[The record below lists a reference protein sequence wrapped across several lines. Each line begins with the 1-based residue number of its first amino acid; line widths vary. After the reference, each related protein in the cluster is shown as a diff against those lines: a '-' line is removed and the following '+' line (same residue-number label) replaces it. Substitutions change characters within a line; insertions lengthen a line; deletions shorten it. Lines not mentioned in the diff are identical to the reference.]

1 MKSTGV
7 VRRIDELGR
16 IVIPKEIRK
25 NLRIGEGEN
34 LEIYIEQDKI
44 ILKKHST
51 IKELEDFAFKFTEA
65 IYSFIKGNIII
76 TDRENIIAV
85 SGPLKKEISNKELS
99 KELLASLNRR
109 ENILENH
116 KKELKL
122 TNNKKIECTDIIKT
136 ITVES
141 EVVGMLII
149 VNEINKIGEIE
160 EKIANICVNF
170 LEKYLE
176 Q

>member
-51 IKELEDFAFKFTEA
+51 IKELEDFAIKFTEA

-109 ENILENH
+109 ENILEKH

-122 TNNKKIECTDIIKT
+122 TNNKEIECTYIIKS

-149 VNEINKIGEIE
+149 VNETNQIGEIE